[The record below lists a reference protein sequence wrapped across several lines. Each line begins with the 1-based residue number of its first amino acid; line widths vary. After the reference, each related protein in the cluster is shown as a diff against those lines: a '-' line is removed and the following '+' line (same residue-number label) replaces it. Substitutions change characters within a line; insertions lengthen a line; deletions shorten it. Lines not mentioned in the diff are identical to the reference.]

1 MDLPKA
7 IFVLFVLFK
16 IFFEIGAIVMD
27 SVLGMNYQVA
37 SLLLKKPIYTD
48 EKAEVHSGFL
58 IFRIFVSI

>member
-1 MDLPKA
+1 
-7 IFVLFVLFK
+7 
-16 IFFEIGAIVMD
+16 MD